1 MKIFGHR
8 IVKWICVLHPRHIL
22 IGKNIQKK
30 IHNRYKKYPTKDEWL
45 NGFLLETIDKCH
57 YGLKP
62 GGHMLLNVANTARIK
77 NFEDET
83 LRLAKMI
90 HFKHIDTWYLQLA
103 TQEGEHKREPIF
115 IFQK

>member
-1 MKIFGHR
+1 M
-8 IVKWICVLHPRHIL
+8 
-22 IGKNIQKK
+22 
-30 IHNRYKKYPTKDEWL
+30 
-45 NGFLLETIDKCH
+45 
-57 YGLKP
+57 KP
-62 GGHMLLNVANTARIK
+62 GGHLLLNVANTARIK

-103 TQEGEHKREPIF
+103 SQEGKHKREPIF